1 MEDMPDLDDYAAAL
15 LEERGRARD
24 DQHRKEID
32 HELAVRG
39 YTVGEEPEVASET
52 ERETERESEK
62 AAAAAAER
70 RAAAAEKSPAEDP
83 KATPPQGRTSTRGKQ
98 SSG

>member
-39 YTVGEEPEVASET
+39 YPVGEEPEVASET
-52 ERETERESEK
+52 DRESEK

-70 RAAAAEKSPAEDP
+70 RAAAEKSPAEDP